1 MNESARAMLKAF
13 REHDSRAAAGAVV
26 TGAAGVGAD
35 DTAIDATIDAATAWS
50 FGMNSALA
58 DELAELV
65 VAGTKRATATSREA
79 LQKAGEMPPQVGQY
93 SVILDGQDTARCI
106 ILTEAV
112 REGQLSSVTDAF
124 AWREGEGDRSRAY
137 WLAAHQRYFAAEH
150 AELGLAMHDD
160 IPVLFEEFRVV
171 WPPEFADA

>member
-1 MNESARAMLKAF
+1 MNESARAMLQAF
-13 REHDSRAAAGAVV
+13 REHNSRAAAGAVV
-26 TGAAGVGAD
+26 AGVPAD
-35 DTAIDATIDAATAWS
+35 DTATGAATAWS
-50 FGMNSALA
+50 FGMDSALA
-58 DELAELV
+58 NELAALV
-65 VAGTKRATATSREA
+65 VAGTKRATAASLNA
-79 LQKAGEMPPQVGQY
+79 LQTAGEAPPQVGQY

-112 REGQLSSVTDAF
+112 WEAPLSSVTDAF

-171 WPPEFADA
+171 WPPELADA